1 MTNNDTY
8 ILGLSCYYH
17 DSGVVLLKNGVIVA
31 AAQEE
36 RFTRKKHDD
45 GFPSE
50 AIYYCLEEAGI
61 SKAELNYVI
70 FYDKPLSKFER
81 ILMTTIDAWPR
92 GYRQMLQSLS
102 LWLSKKL
109 WMKQQIA
116 KELDFDG
123 EILFS
128 EHHMSHAASTFFSS
142 AFSDS
147 AVVTLDGVGE
157 WETTGI
163 GYGSTSQAMQNASNL
178 CLTHVIHFPHSLGLL
193 YSAVTGYLGF
203 KVNSAEYKVMGLAP
217 YGVVDGNPE
226 KYMPAMRKL
235 IDIKEDGSYKL
246 NMKYFAYEYGLRM
259 TNRHFHKL
267 FGGPPRKAESDLE
280 QKHKDIAAAL
290 QMITEEAVMKIVR
303 YAYKLH
309 PSENLCLSG
318 GVALN
323 CVANGKVLREGP
335 FKNIFIQPASGD
347 AGGAL
352 GAVQYLWHAVLGNP
366 KTQETCMKNVYF
378 GPEFEDQEIEK
389 YLLQYSRQTS
399 FPRASCAASR
409 HSPSANARG
418 KHNELRG
425 NELKWRKFGSNE
437 ELTEEVS
444 SLIDGENVIGWFQGR
459 MEFGPRALGNR
470 SIIADARRKENWQ
483 KVNLK
488 IKFRESFRPFAPS
501 VLEERASDWFE
512 LDVPSPY
519 MLLVADVKEEKRAEI
534 PAITHVDGSARIQ
547 TVNREENSVYYDL
560 IKKFYEKTGCPVVIN
575 TSFNVRGEPIVCSP
589 KDALY
594 CFLNTEMDY
603 LVMGS
608 YVLAK
613 KDNVHLID
621 SSLRDK
627 YLDAFDLD

>member
-1 MTNNDTY
+1 
-8 ILGLSCYYH
+8 
-17 DSGVVLLKNGVIVA
+17 
-31 AAQEE
+31 
-36 RFTRKKHDD
+36 
-45 GFPSE
+45 
-50 AIYYCLEEAGI
+50 
-61 SKAELNYVI
+61 
-70 FYDKPLSKFER
+70 
-81 ILMTTIDAWPR
+81 LMTTIDAWPR

-163 GYGSTSQAMQNASNL
+163 GYGNNSEL
-178 CLTHVIHFPHSLGLL
+178 KLTHAIHFPHSLGLL

-226 KYMPAMRKL
+226 KYMPAMHKL

-267 FGGPPRKAESDLE
+267 FGGAPRKAESELE

-290 QMITEEAVMKIVR
+290 QMITEEAVMGIVR
-303 YAYKLH
+303 HAYKLH
-309 PSENLCLSG
+309 PSDNLCLSG

-323 CVANGKVLREGP
+323 CVANGKILREGP
-335 FKNIFIQPASGD
+335 FKNIYIQPASGD

-352 GAVQYLWHAVLGNP
+352 GAAQYLWHTVLGNS
-366 KTQETCMKNVYF
+366 KTDDTCMKNVYF
-378 GPEFEDQEIEK
+378 GPKFSDENIEN
-389 YLLQYSRQTS
+389 QIRNTNSQ
-399 FPRASCAASR
+399 
-409 HSPSANARG
+409 
-418 KHNELRG
+418 
-425 NELKWRKFGSNE
+425 LKWEKFNGTDDLVE
-437 ELTEEVS
+437 HVA

-501 VLEERASDWFE
+501 VLEDHVSDWFE
-512 LDVPSPY
+512 LDKPSPY

-547 TVNREENSVYYDL
+547 TVNREENSIYYDL
-560 IKKFYEKTGCPVVIN
+560 IKKFYEKTGCPVIIN

-608 YVLAK
+608 YLLAK
-613 KDNVHLID
+613 KDNKHLVD

-627 YLDAFDLD
+627 YLGAFDLD